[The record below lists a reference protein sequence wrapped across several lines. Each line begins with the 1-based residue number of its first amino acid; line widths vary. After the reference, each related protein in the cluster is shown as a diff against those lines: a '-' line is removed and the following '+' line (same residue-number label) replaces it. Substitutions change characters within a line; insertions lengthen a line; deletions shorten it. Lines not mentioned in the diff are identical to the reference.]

1 MDNEDQQPT
10 TIVNDGSL
18 ELEREE
24 SKSPVQEIEEESF
37 IKVELKTGLEEL
49 NKALKIG
56 ELKEIRSAYTNL
68 TKTFPTAVKIY
79 KLFIKH
85 FVIYYLEFNLV

>member
-1 MDNEDQQPT
+1 MEDQEEQQPPV
-10 TIVNDGSL
+10 IVNDESP

-24 SKSPVQEIEEESF
+24 SKSPVQEIEGEPF
-37 IKVELKTGLEEL
+37 TKVELKNGLEAL

-68 TKTFPTAVKIY
+68 SKTFPTSVTQLILRILLT
-79 KLFIKH
+79 LFYRI
-85 FVIYYLEFNLV
+85 

>member
-37 IKVELKTGLEEL
+37 IKIELKTGLEEL

-79 KLFIKH
+79 KQTF
-85 FVIYYLEFNLV
+85 Y

>member
-1 MDNEDQQPT
+1 MDDEDQQPT
-10 TIVNDGSL
+10 TIANDGSL

-24 SKSPVQEIEEESF
+24 SKSPVQEIEEEPF

-68 TKTFPTAVKIY
+68 TKTFPTAVKI
-79 KLFIKH
+79 LLTSTCLI
-85 FVIYYLEFNLV
+85 I

>member
-24 SKSPVQEIEEESF
+24 SNSPVQEIEEESF

-79 KLFIKH
+79 KQTF
-85 FVIYYLEFNLV
+85 Y